1 MDAAAV
7 GSVLLEA
14 LANLFVTLEQYD
26 QAKVHALQLAE
37 LAPDNILCWIR
48 LGLIAYKQ
56 NDIETFEQSLP
67 PRRVCSGKLFPEVI
81 DTCFDGFD
89 LLDGALQLGPAAK
102 LIGASQG
109 ELYVGE

>member
-1 MDAAAV
+1 LARIERTVSCSPSRIETDIALILAPQRATFAV
-7 GSVLLEA
+7 GDHKPRVGCGQFGVTIAIVDKPLSVV
-14 LANLFVTLEQYD
+14 N
-26 QAKVHALQLAE
+26 
-37 LAPDNILCWIR
+37 R
-48 LGLIAYKQ
+48 
-56 NDIETFEQSLP
+56 FEQSLA